1 MTGAVLSLKKP
12 YTYITSWTFSEYSM
26 KDSTHLQATG
36 VKSNFCNFFLKHN
49 LLSIQKYEAIACKLK
64 FM

>member
-12 YTYITSWTFSEYSM
+12 YTYITSRMFSEYSL

-36 VKSNFCNFFLKHN
+36 LKSNFCNILKHN
-49 LLSIQKYEAIACKLK
+49 LLIQKYEAISCK
-64 FM
+64 